1 MIIITIILIIII
13 VTFCYYCFGVLFF
26 FLIRGP
32 IRSEE
37 NLLGNFLTL
46 WCCELKELV
55 STQTYLYNPSV
66 QPSLECLVINYQLLD
81 NGGSKALIW
90 LSERGMVVFSR
101 IAQTCD
107 VWAGY
112 GSEGEFSCLFNP
124 FYPCDDKTCTWK
136 CGHNHH
142 WYVRKEPHH
151 GGANMWNHMKTCI
164 TYMYHY
170 VFCLFIFSFACLIIF
185 LHFYIFNIWFVLA
198 NKRLFFFFKKSL

>member
-13 VTFCYYCFGVLFF
+13 VTFCYYCFEVLFF
-26 FLIRGP
+26 FFDTWTYSVGR
-32 IRSEE
+32 E

-81 NGGSKALIW
+81 NGGSKAPIW

-124 FYPCDDKTCTWK
+124 FYPCDNKTCTWK

-164 TYMYHY
+164 TYMYHCFLFIY
-170 VFCLFIFSFACLIIF
+170 FFICLFNNIFTFLYLQHLIC
-185 LHFYIFNIWFVLA
+185 V
-198 NKRLFFFFKKSL
+198 S